1 MTTLQLLESM
11 EKELKK
17 VFSGMLFRRPSG
29 KMVEIHV
36 FQQDFPLKYVTDY
49 FDGEQ

>member
-29 KMVEIHV
+29 EMEESTSSSRIS
-36 FQQDFPLKYVTDY
+36 P
-49 FDGEQ
+49 